1 MAETILL
8 YSPTKNGHTTSIAF
22 TSPAPPNLLLNPLGE
37 KHPLV
42 KTRSLSVAGVENYRK
57 SFEIEGISS
66 SAVNLHIQC
75 PADEVHFQFTYWLGA
90 SDLAGVV
97 SNKLI

>member
-1 MAETILL
+1 MVETILL

-66 SAVNLHIQC
+66 SAVNLHIQY
-75 PADEVHFQFTYWLGA
+75 PADQVQLQVTYWLGA
-90 SDLAGVV
+90 SGLAGLEQVG
-97 SNKLI
+97 

>member
-1 MAETILL
+1 MVETILL

-22 TSPAPPNLLLNPLGE
+22 TSPPPPNLLLNTLGE

-42 KTRSLSVAGVENYRK
+42 KTRSLGVVGVENYRK

-66 SAVNLHIQC
+66 SAVNLHIQY
-75 PADEVHFQFTYWLGA
+75 PADQVQLQVTYWLGA
-90 SDLAGVV
+90 SGLAGLEQVG
-97 SNKLI
+97 